1 MVGNELAFLKN
12 SGHCSLD
19 TVCWNLDQDGV
30 LAVEKSPAI
39 EPIKKSI
46 ELPLILH
53 PKDSLAGGGMID
65 LYEDREFLTRSQN
78 LSSRASDDCGRIR
91 KLQLVQYL
99 KETLFAD
106 HPPKGF
112 EGRDR

>member
-1 MVGNELAFLKN
+1 
-12 SGHCSLD
+12 
-19 TVCWNLDQDGV
+19 
-30 LAVEKSPAI
+30 
-39 EPIKKSI
+39 
-46 ELPLILH
+46 
-53 PKDSLAGGGMID
+53 MID